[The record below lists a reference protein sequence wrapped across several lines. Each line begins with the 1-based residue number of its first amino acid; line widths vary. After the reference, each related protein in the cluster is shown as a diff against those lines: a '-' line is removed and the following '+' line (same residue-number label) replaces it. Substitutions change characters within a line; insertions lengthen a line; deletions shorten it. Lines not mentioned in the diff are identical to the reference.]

1 MKLSE
6 LLQSIEPITVEGSID
21 REITGIAYDSRRVM
35 PGNMFVAL
43 RGQRADGHRY
53 VEAAVDRGASVVVCE
68 QEFGCSPRA
77 TRVRVADARQTMALA
92 ADWFFDHPSQKL
104 RVVGVTGTNG
114 KTTTALMCK
123 AVMETAGL
131 PAGLL
136 GTVQYEIGERVIP
149 AARTTPESVDVHD
162 MMSQMLRCGCQGV
175 SMEVSSHALAQHRV
189 SGVDFDVAVF
199 TNLTQDHL
207 DYHQTMENYFEAKAR
222 LFAGLGALRK
232 NGRAVVNADD
242 GHGRRLVERLGGEH
256 SVITY
261 GVTNA
266 AAVRAVDL
274 RISTDGTYFICQTPV
289 GTMPISLPLIGRFN
303 VYNSLA
309 AISAGLAMGLD
320 LGTIEK
326 ALGQIRPVPGRLEI
340 VPVNEP
346 FRVCVDYAHT
356 EDALR
361 NVLVT
366 VAELTRG
373 RLICVFGCGG
383 DRDKGKRAPMGR
395 VAGELADFS
404 ILTSDNPRTE
414 DPRAILADIEAGLAA
429 VPRSRYQVIE
439 DRREAIERALD
450 IARPGD
456 TVLVAGKGH
465 ENYQEFAHTVVPF
478 NDRQVVEDYLQ
489 DMKWGRRPCA

>member
-1 MKLSE
+1 
-6 LLQSIEPITVEGSID
+6 
-21 REITGIAYDSRRVM
+21 
-35 PGNMFVAL
+35 
-43 RGQRADGHRY
+43 
-53 VEAAVDRGASVVVCE
+53 
-68 QEFGCSPRA
+68 
-77 TRVRVADARQTMALA
+77 
-92 ADWFFDHPSQKL
+92 
-104 RVVGVTGTNG
+104 
-114 KTTTALMCK
+114 
-123 AVMETAGL
+123 
-131 PAGLL
+131 
-136 GTVQYEIGERVIP
+136 
-149 AARTTPESVDVHD
+149 
-162 MMSQMLRCGCQGV
+162 
-175 SMEVSSHALAQHRV
+175 
-189 SGVDFDVAVF
+189 
-199 TNLTQDHL
+199 
-207 DYHQTMENYFEAKAR
+207 
-222 LFAGLGALRK
+222 
-232 NGRAVVNADD
+232 
-242 GHGRRLVERLGGEH
+242 
-256 SVITY
+256 
-261 GVTNA
+261 
-266 AAVRAVDL
+266 
-274 RISTDGTYFICQTPV
+274 
-289 GTMPISLPLIGRFN
+289 
-303 VYNSLA
+303 
-309 AISAGLAMGLD
+309 MGLD
-320 LGTIEK
+320 LGIIEK